1 MVTVTASAKFRF
13 YQSVFRNRAS
23 ASQSVSQTFSTPK
36 RLDLSTGRRRRRRG
50 FDFFVPSLPL
60 PPSLLPS
67 ISAATGDGAMEGRKG
82 RAEEDGRREGGS
94 YGGKT
99 LVAKAFVPATHLT

>member
-36 RLDLSTGRRRRRRG
+36 RLDLSTGRRRRG
-50 FDFFVPSLPL
+50 FDFFVPSLP
-60 PPSLLPS
+60 PPPLLPS